1 MKKYYTYNG
10 DLIGDLKALQKY
22 FPLIGIPKEPSAVL
36 LKYLKV
42 REGPID
48 MEEAQ
53 RYYTSVVQGFLDA
66 MARLYNF
73 DSIATAVTYE
83 TSEIS
88 RFQREG
94 KALRVWRDKV
104 WTKCYEIMDAVK
116 AGEREVPKNEL
127 EVLGE
132 LPRLELEV
140 TNG

>member
-1 MKKYYTYNG
+1 MKTYQTYEG
-10 DLIGDLKALQKY
+10 VPIGDIKALQRY
-22 FPLIGIPKEPSAVL
+22 FPLVGIPKEPSAVL

-53 RYYTSVVQGFLDA
+53 RYYTSVVQDFLDA

-83 TSEIS
+83 TSEVP

-94 KALRVWRDKV
+94 KALRIWRDKV

>member
-1 MKKYYTYNG
+1 MKTYQTYEG
-10 DLIGDLKALQKY
+10 VPIGDIKALQRY
-22 FPLIGIPKEPSAVL
+22 FPLVGIPKEPSAVL

-53 RYYTSVVQGFLDA
+53 RYYTSVVQDFLDA

-83 TSEIS
+83 TSEVP

-94 KALRVWRDKV
+94 KALRIWRDKV
-104 WTKCYEIMDAVK
+104 WAKCYEILDAVK

>member
-10 DLIGDLKALQKY
+10 DLIGDLKALQKH
-22 FPLIGIPKEPSAVL
+22 FPLIGIPKEPPLSL

-42 REGPID
+42 REGD
-48 MEEAQ
+48 FDYDLLQKHYTDTVQ
-53 RYYTSVVQGFLDA
+53 RFMDA
-66 MARLYNF
+66 MANMYNF
-73 DSIATAVTYE
+73 DNISTAVTYE
-83 TSEIS
+83 FSDIP

-94 KALRVWRDKV
+94 KALRIWRDKV
-104 WTKCYEIMDAVK
+104 WAKCYEILDAVK

-132 LPRLELEV
+132 LPRLELEI